1 VNKESRVIKLPSIPS
16 EISIAPDWLTTRAEI
31 IEAASAVTG
40 IETSAD
46 FDAAGELLRRITKTS
61 NAMERFRKDMTA
73 PLTEA
78 SRVVKK
84 AADAAREPLENAKQ
98 RVQQL
103 LNAYAAEQQRKAEE
117 ERRRIEA
124 EQRRAVEE
132 QLAKQQ
138 AEREAATELGFDEP
152 DEPEPE
158 PEVPAIIPQVDR
170 ARADAVRVQESI
182 DWEIVDEGAIPRV
195 FLMLDPR
202 RVNGF
207 VAQHKDRIR
216 ELLKEQPDEAAKLVP
231 GIRFRIETKVI
242 SR

>member
-1 VNKESRVIKLPSIPS
+1 MSKENKVIKLPEIPA
-16 EISIAPDWLTTRAEI
+16 EITIAPDWLATRAEI
-31 IEAASAVTG
+31 IEAASAVAL
-40 IETSAD
+40 IETGED

-78 SRVVKK
+78 SRVVKR
-84 AADAAREPLENAKQ
+84 AADTARKPLEDAKA
-98 RVQQL
+98 RLQQL

-132 QLAKQQ
+132 QLARQQ
-138 AEREAATELGFDEP
+138 AEQEAADALGFDEP
-152 DEPEPE
+152 DEPLPE
-158 PEVPAIIPQVDR
+158 PEVPAIVPQVDR

-182 DWEIVDEGAIPRV
+182 DWEIVDEGAIPRA
-195 FLMLDPR
+195 FLALDPR

-216 ELLKEQPDEAAKLVP
+216 ELVKEQPDEAAKLVP
-231 GIRFRIETKVI
+231 GIAFRIETKVI